1 MGITV
6 KQAIQDRWDSL
17 LTESPSV
24 GQRLASIFPEG
35 RDPGNGK
42 GLFRKSFGLVWVYSQ
57 TLMADDENMST
68 LLLIAP
74 PYRRAELL
82 ECVLRILIAR
92 EMSQAEFMTAAEI
105 HYAWKTRTQVMMCF
119 KSPSGK
125 LKRIAYTPKQDDVSG
140 GSIYYHYG
148 KHCGHASFVPEKTII
163 LKAESHVVKE
173 GILPDWCPCVRG
185 RDENL
190 FGAHGFLKLK
200 KAIVIVGNKCDETI
214 AMLKKL
220 TIGGK
225 SIWDTF
231 SAIELA
237 EDGTCAS
244 QASGNGMPSIIV
256 ADDYGRLGPY
266 FETTEGRYDQFH
278 CVIFDDDEQIKAN
291 GTDGMQDQVVIR
303 SSETIVKNLFN
314 DPTSFRTR
322 YSNVLNSGCLF
333 VWDRHFDTA
342 LRDESAIF
350 KKEVT
355 VVPHIHHKD
364 IWNSLPRRI
373 GILRKRVDELQDE
386 KVFPGIC
393 WIYKQLHLPK
403 VDVQGCSE
411 VLESFETKDT
421 EALSVVEDLKVLVDD
436 CSDGESEKMAALK
449 RFLEQT
455 VRPDWIV
462 RILSRIVDSS
472 VMSLIR
478 YGQSLAIP
486 RNTQR
491 VSTPCDVPVRTVAYR
506 KMSTVVANR
515 YWLFDTPKTNLHWFL
530 YQDEID
536 ALNGH
541 GEFLDDLETR
551 QVVSKSYRAKVLG
564 IAEELL
570 YESET
575 SVVGSAKDIASLYSV
590 GDGDFTDSVTPMSSL
605 DSSLKDAITRFLSRD
620 VVARMRDNRRVV
632 SLSAGGGVRVR
643 FDDNDSVC
651 YVRSKVLVL
660 EGDKRSEVDAS
671 NLIPGQKVFLI
682 RPELARQRAEKLYG
696 SPEDAAERWRKVLR
710 QMMKQTYHLGYLASQ
725 ISSEARRLGL
735 DRGVSQLESDMRR
748 YGTTIDNATELPY
761 NSLAK
766 AAILFRAIGIIG
778 KDDELSDEQY
788 ARGLAGVIQDAH
800 SKNRSKGRGFMEAL
814 RRDWLAGSD
823 AVTDCFSEKTV
834 LESYEVDEEDVLT
847 EE

>member
-1 MGITV
+1 MCRSIREAV
-6 KQAIQDRWDSL
+6 QNRWNSCL
-17 LTESPSV
+17 NACTSV
-24 GQRLASIFPEG
+24 GDHLTSIFPEG
-35 RDPGNGK
+35 NDPGEDK
-42 GLFRKSFGLVWVYSQ
+42 GLFRKSFGLVWEHYQ
-57 TLMADDENMST
+57 RLMTSDENKST

-74 PYRRAELL
+74 PYRRVEIL
-82 ECVLRILIAR
+82 ECVLGILVAS
-92 EMSQAEFMTAAEI
+92 EMSPAEFMTAEEI
-105 HYAWKTRTQVMMCF
+105 RNAWKTRTQVMMCF

-140 GSIYYHYG
+140 SSTYYHYG
-148 KHCGHASFVPEKTII
+148 KNNGHAPFSPEEAII
-163 LKAESHVVKE
+163 LKANSIKIERR
-173 GILPDWCPCVRG
+173 LPDGKWIYCRRN
-185 RDENL
+185 RDETL
-190 FGAHGFLKLK
+190 FGEHGYLRLN
-200 KAIVIVGNKCDETI
+200 KAIAIVGNKYDETV
-214 AMLKKL
+214 ATLKRL
-220 TIGGK
+220 VIGGR
-225 SIWDTF
+225 SMWDTF

-237 EDGTCAS
+237 GDGTCAS
-244 QASGNGMPSIIV
+244 QASGNGIPSIIV
-256 ADDYGRLGPY
+256 ADDYGRLGPF

-278 CVIFDDDEQIKAN
+278 CVIFDDDEHIKAN
-291 GTDGMQDQVVIR
+291 GTDGMQDQVVVR

-322 YSNVLNSGCLF
+322 YSNVLDSGCLF
-333 VWDRHFDTA
+333 VWDRHFDAA
-342 LRDESAIF
+342 LRDESP
-350 KKEVT
+350 KSKNVN
-355 VVPHIHHKD
+355 VVQHIHHQD
-364 IWNSLPRRI
+364 IWNSLPNRI
-373 GILRKRVDELQDE
+373 GSLRKRVDELQDV
-386 KVFPGIC
+386 KIFPGIC
-393 WIYKQLHLPK
+393 WVYKQLHLPK
-403 VDVQGCSE
+403 VDVQECRE
-411 VLESFETKDT
+411 VLESFETKDK

-462 RILSRIVDSS
+462 RFLSRNEDSS

-486 RNTQR
+486 RNAQR

-515 YWLFDTPKTNLHWFL
+515 HWLFDAPKTNLHWFL

-536 ALNGH
+536 ALNGY
-541 GEFLDDLETR
+541 GEFFDDLETR
-551 QVVSKSYRAKVLG
+551 QVVPRSYRAKVLG

-575 SVVGSAKDIASLYSV
+575 PAIGPAKDISPFYSV
-590 GDGDFTDSVTPMSSL
+590 GEGDFVDSVGTFSSL
-605 DSSLKDAITRFLSRD
+605 DSSLKDSITRFLSRD
-620 VVARMRDNRRVV
+620 VVARVRDNRRDASPSV
-632 SLSAGGGVRVR
+632 GGGVRVR
-643 FDDNDSVC
+643 FDDNSRIC
-651 YVRSKVLVL
+651 YVRSKVLIL
-660 EGDKRSEVDAS
+660 EGDKRSEIDAS

-710 QMMKQTYHLGYLASQ
+710 QMMKQSHHLDYLASQ

-735 DRGVSQLESDMRR
+735 DRGVSQSDLRR

-761 NSLAK
+761 NSSSK

-778 KDDELSDEQY
+778 KDNELSDEQY

-800 SKNRSKGRGFMEAL
+800 SKNRTKGRGFMEAL
-814 RRDWLAGSD
+814 RRDWLAGSE
-823 AVTDCFSEKTV
+823 AVRDCFSEKTV
-834 LESYEVDEEDVLT
+834 LESFEIDDEDILT